1 MFPEAVIFKPGV
13 PAAAYLYGDGMMRM
27 VASIASRTPR
37 VIRAKIIDLLT
48 ILHPSPKELGG
59 L

>member
-1 MFPEAVIFKPGV
+1 MFPERLYKPGV
-13 PAAAYLYGDGMMRM
+13 PAGAYLYGDGMMRI
-27 VASIASRTPR
+27 VANIASKTPK

>member
-1 MFPEAVIFKPGV
+1 MFPEAVIYKPGF

-27 VASIASRTPR
+27 VANIASKTPR

-48 ILHPSPKELGG
+48 ILHPSLKELGG